1 MYFWV
6 FNMTVMSLTLW
17 HHFWSRLIFF
27 LVNTLY
33 LPTLNKLTCLYFC
46 QIVLTRIQIDRLHM
60 QLRKAR
66 KTCVLSCSQSIFL
79 SKTNS
84 HMVCGHRSIFTLQI
98 CCLYGTRR
106 DFASS
111 LLVGWCS
118 GNFYTDLFALHVLSV
133 LCSPRLVKIMMG
145 KTWSIWSV
153 CKTLLFFNSFFL
165 ERLKYNDIHHLLV
178 DLKYPQELLYCCS
191 YTVKSDSQ

>member
-1 MYFWV
+1 MCQLYFNV
-6 FNMTVMSLTLW
+6 FLSIQYDCHVFDPLTSL
-17 HHFWSRLIFF
+17 LITFDI

-33 LPTLNKLTCLYFC
+33 LPTLNKSTCLYFC

-66 KTCVLSCSQSIFL
+66 KTCVLSCAQSIFL

-84 HMVCGHRSIFTLQI
+84 HMVCGHRSIFILQI
-98 CCLYGTRR
+98 CCLYGSRR

-133 LCSPRLVKIMMG
+133 LCSPRLVLCRWK
-145 KTWSIWSV
+145 
-153 CKTLLFFNSFFL
+153 
-165 ERLKYNDIHHLLV
+165 
-178 DLKYPQELLYCCS
+178 
-191 YTVKSDSQ
+191 

>member
-17 HHFWSRLIFF
+17 HHFWSRLIFFF

-66 KTCVLSCSQSIFL
+66 KTCVLSCSQSIFFQ
-79 SKTNS
+79 KQT
-84 HMVCGHRSIFTLQI
+84 H
-98 CCLYGTRR
+98 
-106 DFASS
+106 
-111 LLVGWCS
+111 
-118 GNFYTDLFALHVLSV
+118 
-133 LCSPRLVKIMMG
+133 
-145 KTWSIWSV
+145 IWSV
-153 CKTLLFFNSFFL
+153 VTDQSLHFRSVVSMGHVEILL
-165 ERLKYNDIHHLLV
+165 RHCLLADV
-178 DLKYPQELLYCCS
+178 VEISTQTCLLYMCCLS
-191 YTVKSDSQ
+191 YAVQGWWK